1 MKARRLR
8 PAQCRN
14 PEYDRRLNEQRVT
27 EGLEPIP
34 HTLDCPK
41 GQVVH
46 DVSPI
51 MCLGTNPAF
60 EPVDDEGRA
69 AVVKALNSP
78 GRKAELKHLR
88 RMFEVKSQLTPKR
101 RKYVEDLFAKYGPEL
116 NGETPAQAVKPPVKE

>member
-8 PAQCRN
+8 PAKCRN
-14 PEYDRRLNEQRVT
+14 PEYDRRLNQERVR

-51 MCLGTNPAF
+51 MCLGTNPSF

-78 GRKAELKHLR
+78 GRQAELAHLR
-88 RMFEVKSQLTPKR
+88 RLFEVKAQLTPER
-101 RKYVEDLFAKYGPEL
+101 REYVEKLFAKHGAEL
-116 NGETPAQAVKPPVKE
+116 NGETPAQAVAPPAKP